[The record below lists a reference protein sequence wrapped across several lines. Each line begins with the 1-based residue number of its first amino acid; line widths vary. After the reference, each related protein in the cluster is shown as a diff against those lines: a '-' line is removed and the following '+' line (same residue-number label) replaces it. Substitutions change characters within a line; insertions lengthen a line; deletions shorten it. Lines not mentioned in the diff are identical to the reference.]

1 MSKPF
6 SHNRFRKENISTTL
20 TTHSQRL
27 LQVQEALNTAESH
40 NNHSRHLLDDIQTN
54 LQTLTVS
61 RNNVSSLNQEV
72 ETQVQEAQDLLTDA
86 LNIAEDIGNGTA
98 TLDETRND
106 LEGWSPSLRKHV
118 DALVMDMTK
127 RDALQLVY
135 RAEDHAQ
142 ALSKQ
147 AQALN
152 SSLSEVRSAAV
163 NATSA
168 TQTNTNLR
176 ERTQLAEDLAHAA
189 NQSASSAL
197 NL

>member
-1 MSKPF
+1 
-6 SHNRFRKENISTTL
+6 I
-20 TTHSQRL
+20 
-27 LQVQEALNTAESH
+27 
-40 NNHSRHLLDDIQTN
+40 
-54 LQTLTVS
+54 S
-61 RNNVSSLNQEV
+61 RNNVSSLKQEV
-72 ETQVQEAQDLLTDA
+72 ETQVQEAQDLLSDA
-86 LNIAEDIGNGTA
+86 LNIAEDMRNGTA

-118 DALVMDMTK
+118 DALVMDLTR

-152 SSLSEVRSAAV
+152 SSLSEVRSAAA

-176 ERTQLAEDLAHAA
+176 EHTQLAEDLAHAA
-189 NQSASSAL
+189 NQSISSAL
-197 NL
+197 NLVRRPITASGDCYMR